1 MRIILWLVAL
11 MTALYCGYWV
21 LASRGLRSGLETAL
35 AEMRAAGTGDVTAL
49 EVGGFPYRFDVALTE
64 PRVTN
69 PDGSVAWSAPG
80 LDVHAL
86 AYQPQK
92 VIAIFPMMQRL
103 RIGRET
109 VTVTSADLMASARAG
124 VATNLP
130 LQSAES
136 VGHAVALTSDAGW
149 GLVIE
154 ELRAATRL
162 AGAPEAQQIGIEAR
176 GLTLAGLPAD
186 LITAGGALPASG
198 ERLYLDATLVLDRP
212 VDRETPVT
220 GVRIRSADVRSLALD
235 WGPAGLTG
243 SGTLTLDAAGIP
255 EGRLEL
261 SLRNWRAVLRLT
273 TALGLVRPESAPTIE
288 RALEGL
294 SLLGGS
300 VDVLTLPLVFQSGR
314 MSLGPVPLGP
324 APRF

>member
-124 VATNLP
+124 VATRAV
-130 LQSAES
+130 QAEGAASAS
-136 VGHAVALTSDAGW
+136 
-149 GLVIE
+149 
-154 ELRAATRL
+154 RARL
-162 AGAPEAQQIGIEAR
+162 AAR
-176 GLTLAGLPAD
+176 
-186 LITAGGALPASG
+186 
-198 ERLYLDATLVLDRP
+198 
-212 VDRETPVT
+212 
-220 GVRIRSADVRSLALD
+220 RSASH
-235 WGPAGLTG
+235 
-243 SGTLTLDAAGIP
+243 
-255 EGRLEL
+255 
-261 SLRNWRAVLRLT
+261 
-273 TALGLVRPESAPTIE
+273 LGQNSCCP
-288 RALEGL
+288 
-294 SLLGGS
+294 
-300 VDVLTLPLVFQSGR
+300 
-314 MSLGPVPLGP
+314 
-324 APRF
+324 PR